1 MNYEAWEKSVPPA
14 ITGDPLWRLRVYRA
28 ALYAGELGHR
38 DADYL
43 SRRQGCAEIAS
54 ELARSTGAISAH
66 IAKGY
71 SCLGSRDRIQHYEYA
86 LGAAKESRDWY
97 FKVRGV
103 LGQGAGD
110 ARLSLHATIIKVL
123 VALMT
128 KARETGAGRK
138 TPAAT

>member
-1 MNYEAWEKSVPPA
+1 M
-14 ITGDPLWRLRVYRA
+14 YRA

-43 SRRQGCAEIAS
+43 ARRQGCAAIAPA
-54 ELARSTGAISAH
+54 LANATGAISAH

-71 SCLGSRDRIQHYEYA
+71 SCVGRERLQYYEQA
-86 LGAAKESRDWY
+86 LGAARESRDWY

-110 ARLSLHATIIKVL
+110 SRLSLHTTIIKVL
-123 VALMT
+123 VALMVR
-128 KARETGAGRK
+128 AREGAAARK
-138 TPAAT
+138 TPVPG

>member
-1 MNYEAWEKSVPPA
+1 MSYEAWERTVPPA
-14 ITGDPLWRLRVYRA
+14 ITGDPLWKLRVYRA

-43 SRRQGCAEIAS
+43 ARRQGCAEIAP
-54 ELARSTGAISAH
+54 ELAKATGAISAH

-71 SCLGSRDRIQHYEYA
+71 SCVGRERLQYYEMA
-86 LGAAKESRDWY
+86 LGAARESRDRY

-110 ARLSLHATIIKVL
+110 SRLSLHTTIIKVL

-128 KARETGAGRK
+128 RAREPGAGK
-138 TPAAT
+138 KAPVAG

>member
-1 MNYEAWEKSVPPA
+1 VSYDAWERTVPTT
-14 ITGDPLWRLRVYRA
+14 ITGDPLWKLRVYRA

-43 SRRQGCAEIAS
+43 SRKQGCAEIAH

-71 SCLGSRDRIQHYEYA
+71 SCVGRERLQYYEMA
-86 LGAAKESRDWY
+86 LGASRESRDWY

-110 ARLSLHATIIKVL
+110 SRLSLHTTIIKVL

-128 KARETGAGRK
+128 KARETGAGRR
-138 TPAAT
+138 TPVPG